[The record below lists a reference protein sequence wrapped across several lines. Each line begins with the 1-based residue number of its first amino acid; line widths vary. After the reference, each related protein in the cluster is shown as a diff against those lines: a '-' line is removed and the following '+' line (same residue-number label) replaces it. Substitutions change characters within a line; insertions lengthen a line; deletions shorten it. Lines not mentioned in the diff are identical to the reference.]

1 VEMGIPYSMNMI
13 AVQREYYR
21 RNPEP
26 VEKMVRAYADG
37 IAFLNQNKERAIK
50 IITKHS
56 RLTDPRMIEE
66 HYNDSVTY
74 LDRIPRAEPEA
85 VQTILEFMGKKGVA
99 PETFQDNSIID
110 KLTREGFFEKLYKK
124 S

>member
-1 VEMGIPYSMNMI
+1 MNR
-13 AVQREYYR
+13 Q
-21 RNPEP
+21 
-26 VEKMVRAYADG
+26 
-37 IAFLNQNKERAIK
+37 KERAIK
-50 IITKHS
+50 IITKYS

-85 VQTILEFMGKKGVA
+85 VQTILEFAGKKGV
-99 PETFQDNSIID
+99 PVETFQDNAIID
-110 KLTREGFFEKLYKK
+110 KLTREGFFDKLYKK

>member
-1 VEMGIPYSMNMI
+1 M
-13 AVQREYYR
+13 
-21 RNPEP
+21 
-26 VEKMVRAYADG
+26 RAYADG

-50 IITKHS
+50 IITKYS

-85 VQTILEFMGKKGVA
+85 VQTILEFMGKKGI
-99 PETFQDNSIID
+99 PTETFQDNSIID